1 MLRSS
6 FALLLLGIASFF
18 ACAEGSEI
26 DSIGGGGSGE
36 GGRITGVGGSATGP
50 TSGPAT
56 SGGPTSASASGSTG
70 SSMSSTSSGMMIC
83 EYDAPDTCQTAES
96 MPDVSGD
103 TGGPT
108 VTRKGST
115 SKWYKVHI
123 TEDDSNIFETDLS
136 YRVQLTSPPGMNYD
150 LRVHQGPQDGSPD
163 CNVAPMNG
171 AGNPEIVT
179 SSWDDDQGI
188 GGEDDSLWLNIQVL
202 YVSGT
207 ACGPNAE
214 WTLTVQG
221 AI

>member
-1 MLRSS
+1 
-6 FALLLLGIASFF
+6 
-18 ACAEGSEI
+18 
-26 DSIGGGGSGE
+26 
-36 GGRITGVGGSATGP
+36 
-50 TSGPAT
+50 
-56 SGGPTSASASGSTG
+56 
-70 SSMSSTSSGMMIC
+70 
-83 EYDAPDTCQTAES
+83 